1 MTSLEAGN
9 KVILINAAV
18 LSLPRE
24 TITLDDEATV
34 FVAGRSLVQMTLAEL
49 ALPQAQMVL
58 TDFSQSASLSA
69 LNATLQAAGGL
80 DRLILA
86 ADGEESEAVFSLMCA
101 VLTFRPA
108 LRRRRGGKIELI
120 LEDGRAVPSLVE
132 FLQRI
137 GGTLDLDGI
146 STELRICDRRSIPA
160 VA

>member
-1 MTSLEAGN
+1 MTSQEAGRN
-9 KVILINAAV
+9 VILINAAV

-24 TITLDDEATV
+24 TITLDEAATV
-34 FVAGRSLVQMTLAEL
+34 FVAGRSVVQMTLAEL
-49 ALPQAQMVL
+49 ALPDAHMVL

-108 LRRRRGGKIELI
+108 LRRRRGGRIELI

-146 STELRICDRRSIPA
+146 ATELRITERRIVPA

>member
-1 MTSLEAGN
+1 MTSQEAGRN
-9 KVILINAAV
+9 VILINAAV

-24 TITLDDEATV
+24 TITLDEAATV
-34 FVAGRSLVQMTLAEL
+34 FVAGRSVVQMTLAEL
-49 ALPQAQMVL
+49 ALPDAHMVL

-108 LRRRRGGKIELI
+108 LRRRRGGRLAAVRGELVRK
-120 LEDGRAVPSLVE
+120 GRCSAPFLLPSKTYHYQSSSSGV
-132 FLQRI
+132 
-137 GGTLDLDGI
+137 
-146 STELRICDRRSIPA
+146 C
-160 VA
+160 

>member
-146 STELRICDRRSIPA
+146 ETELRITERRIVPA

>member
-1 MTSLEAGN
+1 MASLQHGP
-9 KVILINAAV
+9 KVILINDAV

-24 TITLDDEATV
+24 TLSLDEDATV

-49 ALPQAQMVL
+49 ALPEAHVVL

-80 DRLILA
+80 DRLVLA

-108 LRRRRGGKIELI
+108 LRRRRGGQIELI
-120 LEDGRAVPSLVE
+120 LEDGRAVGSLVE

-146 STELRICDRRSIPA
+146 STELRITERRPIPA